1 MRESTRG
8 EGQSSSKAWETRR
21 NHRGCGQTND
31 RCCRCHRRHCRQCT
45 TVCFR
50 FLTCS
55 AELKKQVLPRLVRPG
70 GATAA
75 AIAEDDDAEPPPT
88 GRADGANDNDDADDI
103 DKLLLPFLCPPPFFL
118 PPPPGPPPPLDMPVP
133 VCSSCRNKERR
144 RSKGRNCVGVF
155 SVFEASLDA
164 LPSRRAKRTR
174 ASKKSE
180 ATGEG
185 RRPLLPKK
193 AKKKKNSM
201 ATRPE
206 KSALGP
212 ATALVAHAALGVAL

>member
-31 RCCRCHRRHCRQCT
+31 RCCRCHRRHCRHCRQCT

-103 DKLLLPFLCPPPFFL
+103 DKLLLPFLCPPFFL
-118 PPPPGPPPPLDMPVP
+118 PPPPGPPPPFFPPLDMPVP
-133 VCSSCRNKERR
+133 VCSSCRNKEQ
-144 RSKGRNCVGVF
+144 RNRGDPRV
-155 SVFEASLDA
+155 E
-164 LPSRRAKRTR
+164 
-174 ASKKSE
+174 
-180 ATGEG
+180 
-185 RRPLLPKK
+185 
-193 AKKKKNSM
+193 
-201 ATRPE
+201 
-206 KSALGP
+206 
-212 ATALVAHAALGVAL
+212 TALVFLVFSKLASTPYPPGERRGRELAKRVKQQERGDDHFCRKRQKRKK